1 MASMLGGALLPVVA
15 TLSAFSI
22 VSNWVDLALQIL
34 PSTLLAAGMV
44 GLRIRQ
50 KNRLGRLG
58 RAGFVVAISA
68 AAYSLGSIVFALYTL
83 YAGISE
89 TMAPMIFVLSMV
101 SMLMLILGSIL
112 LGIAS
117 LHAEVLPRWAALLL
131 TIGSVA
137 AVVPLVG
144 MPLFGAGWAALGYAL
159 WSDEGESVQ

>member
-1 MASMLGGALLPVVA
+1 MLGGALLAVVA
-15 TLSAFSI
+15 TLSAFSV
-22 VSNWVDLALQIL
+22 VSDWVNLALQIPL
-34 PSTLLAAGMV
+34 PTLLAAGMV
-44 GLRIRQ
+44 GLRTRQ

-83 YAGISE
+83 HAGISE
-89 TMAPMIFVLSMV
+89 TLAPTIFAVSMV

-117 LHAEVLPRWAALLL
+117 LHAEVLPRWVALLL

-137 AVVPLVG
+137 AVVPFAGL
-144 MPLFGAGWAALGYAL
+144 PLFGVGWAALGYAL
-159 WSDEGESVQ
+159 WSDKGESVR